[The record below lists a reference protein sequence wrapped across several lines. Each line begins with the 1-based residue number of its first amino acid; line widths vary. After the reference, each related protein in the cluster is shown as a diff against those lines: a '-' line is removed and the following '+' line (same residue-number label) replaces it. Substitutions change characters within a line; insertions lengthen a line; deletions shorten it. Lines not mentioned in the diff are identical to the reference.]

1 MLNPEHVTL
10 QQKEHWAT
18 ETLSAPSQ
26 TLITFLLTRSPLCYQ
41 LSGPC
46 VLFRTINLA
55 LFTLVKITHPDT
67 CREGLM
73 TAPMDR
79 LVRSVEVD
87 DGWLM
92 WWLLACK
99 LCLHFSS
106 CTYFPPCS
114 FFCTYLQAGHSISAY
129 ISFSLPHIFLSSPS
143 PIFHSQT
150 CSNYS
155 SFLLSSQS
163 FDTFASLQ
171 KLHLMVQ
178 KRYLISLCCTLF
190 LSSVLSHFLASF
202 LQHGRLFSWKTVT
215 HFLCNSFF
223 LVRK

>member
-92 WWLLACK
+92 WWLLARK

-106 CTYFPPCS
+106 CTYFPPLQL
-114 FFCTYLQAGHSISAY
+114 FLYLLTSRT
-129 ISFSLPHIFLSSPS
+129 LHICLYLFLSSPHFS
-143 PIFHSQT
+143 FFSISHLPFSNMFKLLIFPVVLSIFWHVCQPTEITPDGAKKISHLSLLHT
-150 CSNYS
+150 LSLFS
-155 SFLLSSQS
+155 SFSFSCFISS
-163 FDTFASLQ
+163 T
-171 KLHLMVQ
+171 
-178 KRYLISLCCTLF
+178 
-190 LSSVLSHFLASF
+190 
-202 LQHGRLFSWKTVT
+202 W
-215 HFLCNSFF
+215 
-223 LVRK
+223 

>member
-92 WWLLACK
+92 WWLLARK

-143 PIFHSQT
+143 SILKHVQTTHLSCCPLNLLTRLPAYRNYTWWCKKDISSLSVAHSFSLQFFLI
-150 CSNYS
+150 
-155 SFLLSSQS
+155 FLLHFFNMVDCSPE
-163 FDTFASLQ
+163 
-171 KLHLMVQ
+171 KL
-178 KRYLISLCCTLF
+178 
-190 LSSVLSHFLASF
+190 
-202 LQHGRLFSWKTVT
+202 
-215 HFLCNSFF
+215 
-223 LVRK
+223 